1 MSHMAHSFKRRFSRG
16 APVSS
21 ASTASPVA
29 KIESTVP
36 SPLSRNSLF
45 GSNGSGSL
53 CIDATSNAKRNQVQ
67 GEDAKDVVSKSA
79 VSEGTPAKFVSTP
92 VRLMASTPAL
102 KTPKKPFSA
111 TGDDTPPLK
120 IVKRPARAKLFTTPT
135 KGVSIMDGANLS
147 QSMSAV
153 DSDDE
158 LSFLPQSLLQSVK
171 AKEQRTLDQK
181 ETGFADQVKR
191 QKLIASLP
199 STFDVIFLIY
209 QSGQRSVMTK
219 QELIHKIIASSTKI
233 MDRSEVEEQLVLL
246 EEFIPDWISEK
257 TSRSGDV
264 LCCVDA
270 TLSQADLR
278 QRLYYAK

>member
-1 MSHMAHSFKRRFSRG
+1 
-16 APVSS
+16 
-21 ASTASPVA
+21 
-29 KIESTVP
+29 
-36 SPLSRNSLF
+36 
-45 GSNGSGSL
+45 
-53 CIDATSNAKRNQVQ
+53 
-67 GEDAKDVVSKSA
+67 
-79 VSEGTPAKFVSTP
+79 
-92 VRLMASTPAL
+92 
-102 KTPKKPFSA
+102 
-111 TGDDTPPLK
+111 
-120 IVKRPARAKLFTTPT
+120 
-135 KGVSIMDGANLS
+135 MDGANLS

-209 QSGQRSVMTK
+209 QSGQWSVMTK
-219 QELIHKIIASSTKI
+219 QELIHKIIASSTKV

-264 LCCVDA
+264 LCCIDA

-278 QRLYYAK
+278 QRLLCQVERILPCLWPRSGDGEAQLGSLSVTGQVHGFFKKCRMEMNSHVQNALTDMYAKRGSVSQTNIFSGDKSTRYCFLYCDDHCSCSSWTWKQCN